1 MTIKRPRLGSITSLQ
16 KQAKNSL
23 LGPVQIPLGK
33 DKIRPS
39 LIVSINRLM
48 YPHTYVHCIYWFKI
62 HVHVGHQ
69 VMLC

>member
-33 DKIRPS
+33 HRITP
-39 LIVSINRLM
+39 LLTAGNVNRFIYPQM
-48 YPHTYVHCIYWFKI
+48 YNIFAV
-62 HVHVGHQ
+62 
-69 VMLC
+69 